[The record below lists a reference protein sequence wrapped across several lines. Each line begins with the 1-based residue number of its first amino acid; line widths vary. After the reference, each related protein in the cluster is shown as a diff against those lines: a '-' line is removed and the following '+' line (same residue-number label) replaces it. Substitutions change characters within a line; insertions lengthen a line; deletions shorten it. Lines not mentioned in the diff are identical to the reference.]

1 MILITGGTGLLGA
14 HLILKCSI
22 KNLKIRAIYRSQEK
36 LKEIELFFEKYAP
49 KSDKNYFQRI
59 EWIKTN
65 LNDIIGLDNAFN
77 GIDQVYH
84 CAAKVSL
91 ANFHKDKLFKTNIEG
106 TANIVNLCI
115 KHKVK
120 KLAYVSSIA
129 SIGAEK
135 NIEIIN

>member
-1 MILITGGTGLLGA
+1 MILITGGTGLVGA
-14 HLILKCSI
+14 HLILECSK

-36 LKEIELFFEKYAP
+36 LNEIELFFEKYAS
-49 KSDKNYFQRI
+49 KKYKNHFQRI

-91 ANFHKDKLFKTNIEG
+91 ANFQ
-106 TANIVNLCI
+106 
-115 KHKVK
+115 
-120 KLAYVSSIA
+120 
-129 SIGAEK
+129 IGRAHV
-135 NIEIIN
+135 